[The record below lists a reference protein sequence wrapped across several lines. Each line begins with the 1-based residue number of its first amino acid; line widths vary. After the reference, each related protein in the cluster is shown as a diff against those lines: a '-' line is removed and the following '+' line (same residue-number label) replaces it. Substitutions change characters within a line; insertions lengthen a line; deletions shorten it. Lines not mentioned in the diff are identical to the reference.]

1 MDIIHF
7 SNTFEMYGIILVK
20 SDVSKITAIL
30 LFSIKSVT
38 SINKM
43 KTISVISK
51 FENIRIFLIKLLTK
65 NYTKEIE

>member
-30 LFSIKSVT
+30 LFSIKSAT
-38 SINKM
+38 SINKI